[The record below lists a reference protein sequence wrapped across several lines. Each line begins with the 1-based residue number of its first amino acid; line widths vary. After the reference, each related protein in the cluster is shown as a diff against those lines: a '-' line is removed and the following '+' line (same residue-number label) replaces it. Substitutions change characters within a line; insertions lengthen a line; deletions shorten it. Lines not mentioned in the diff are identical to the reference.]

1 MSFSTLMGL
10 TVDYR
15 VATAPSS
22 TALVDYSTPGPP
34 SCSILT
40 DYLSQQFV
48 TTTVQADYAVVDGF
62 SSLLAYTPERTY
74 ILVTEHFET
83 PSVPIGCNVG
93 EGFENTVP
101 MGVSIRSTNY
111 ETTAALGLGIS
122 STEYHELAAL
132 SAVIGTEHLGNAL
145 PVGVNVGTAGD
156 PNTVPI
162 GMAIEK
168 MSRRLDVEV
177 SIITTELQEVEE
189 EP

>member
-22 TALVDYSTPGPP
+22 TVLVDYSTPAAP
-34 SCSILT
+34 SSSVLA

-48 TTTVQADYAVVDGF
+48 PTTVQADYAVVDGF

-83 PSVPIGCNVG
+83 PCLPIGCNVG

-111 ETTAALGLGIS
+111 DTAAPLGVAIA
-122 STEYHELAAL
+122 STEYHEAL
-132 SAVIGTEHLGNAL
+132 PVTAVIGTEHLGTAL
-145 PVGVNVGTAGD
+145 PVGANVGTAGD

-177 SIITTELQEVEE
+177 SIITEELQEVEE